1 MEASSR
7 ATAAIPGPAAGTP
20 GAVRADAPPAA
31 FVATGDATVISGRPS
46 AAGKSAA
53 TAEIG
58 RLLEGHSL
66 GPYRLDQFVGGGG
79 MGAVFRALDTT
90 LDRVVAVKVLS
101 RQQSNDEEM
110 LKRFRNEA
118 QSAARLDHENIG
130 RVHAVGSDDGWHYIV
145 FEFIEGTNLR
155 DVIVKEGTFD
165 LARTIDV
172 TIQVADALEHASQ
185 REVVH
190 RDIKPSNIIIT
201 PAGRARVVD
210 MGLARLHH
218 MAGDQDLTVSGMT
231 LGTFDYI
238 SPEQARDPRSADV
251 RSDLYSLGCT
261 VFFMLVGRPPFA
273 DGTMVQKL
281 LQHQQDLPPAIEA
294 LRPDVPKR
302 FAQIL
307 GRLMEKNP
315 KDRYQRPADLVADL
329 TTMAD
334 DLGIELASPRPAA
347 ASSVETI
354 AHPATSVHLPW
365 LIPLLGLVAVVGG
378 LWLRTTG
385 TATQRPGTGSP
396 TGQGLAAVEA
406 VAGDHSADGPAPAEP
421 TAVAE
426 PSHRIWRVVDV
437 PAVDDDCG
445 TVGEAVRQA
454 SDGDIIEIACA
465 EPRDDGPFTIDGKR
479 LTIRAADGIEPTLRC
494 GESGAVP
501 RDGSFCT
508 VVAGT
513 LELQD
518 LTVRSAFLPAGGG
531 RPALIAMRGSAT
543 MVCEGVTFVVPGEAS
558 AAGVCVR
565 SERDAADRQEIRTN
579 DTRVEGCAAFLESK
593 GGGRID
599 LFWSGGRVVTPGRFL
614 VAEGAPRSHGS
625 GAAIRMTLEDGLFAC
640 GDGFACLL
648 DSPSLPLAPR
658 LQALAKECR
667 FLVPDGRAVLE
678 QSGIG
683 DPEAYRPAIE
693 WIDAASRYEGSGV
706 LRRIDGAA
714 ERFEIDFASQPQPM
728 NHSPRIDGWPGED

>member
-1 MEASSR
+1 MPAL
-7 ATAAIPGPAAGTP
+7 PLGP
-20 GAVRADAPPAA
+20 
-31 FVATGDATVISGRPS
+31 DATVISGRPS

-58 RLLEGHSL
+58 RLLQGHFL

-101 RQQSNDEEM
+101 RQQSNDDEM

-155 DVIVKEGTFD
+155 DVVVKEGPFD
-165 LARTIDV
+165 LVRTIDV
-172 TIQVADALEHASQ
+172 TIQVADALEHASE
-185 REVVH
+185 RDVVH

-261 VFFMLVGRPPFA
+261 VFFMLVGRAPFA
-273 DGTMVQKL
+273 NGTMVQKL
-281 LQHQQDLPPAIEA
+281 LQHQQDPPPAIEL

-334 DLGIELASPRPAA
+334 ELGIELASPRPAA
-347 ASSVETI
+347 ASSVEPVASPTI
-354 AHPATSVHLPW
+354 PVHLPW
-365 LIPLLGLVAVVGG
+365 LVPLLGFVAVVVG
-378 LWLRTTG
+378 LWLRTNG
-385 TATQRPGTGSP
+385 TANQWLNGAALAALRS
-396 TGQGLAAVEA
+396 AAVEPA
-406 VAGDHSADGPAPAEP
+406 AGETLTAGETAAEQ
-421 TAVAE
+421 TAAE
-426 PSHRIWRVVDV
+426 QSPRIWRVVDV
-437 PAVDDDCG
+437 PTVDEDCG

-454 SDGDIIEIACA
+454 SDGDIIEIACT
-465 EPRDDGPFTIDGKR
+465 EPRDDGPFIVDGKR
-479 LTIRAADGIEPTLRC
+479 LTVRAADGIEPILRC
-494 GESGAVP
+494 GEAGAGP

-513 LELQD
+513 LELQN
-518 LTVRSAFLPAGGG
+518 LTLRSAFLPAGGA
-531 RPALIAMRGSAT
+531 RSALICLSGPAT
-543 MVCEGVTFVVPGEAS
+543 LVCEQVNFVMPGEIMPGEAA

-565 SERDAADRQEIRTN
+565 SERVATDRQEIRTN
-579 DTRVEGCAAFLESK
+579 DTRIEGGAAFLESK

-599 LFWSGGRVVTPGRFL
+599 LFWSGGRMVTPGRFL
-614 VAEGAPRSHGS
+614 VAEGSPRSHGS

-658 LQALAKECR
+658 LQAFAKECR
-667 FLVPDGRAVLE
+667 FLVPVGRAVLE

-693 WIDAASRYEGSGV
+693 WIDATSRYEGSGV

-728 NHSPRIDGWPGED
+728 NHTPRIDGWPGED

>member
-1 MEASSR
+1 MPDASEPKVVVS
-7 ATAAIPGPAAGTP
+7 
-20 GAVRADAPPAA
+20 D
-31 FVATGDATVISGRPS
+31 ATGPLPAPDATVISGRP
-46 AAGKSAA
+46 AATGKSA
-53 TAEIG
+53 TMAEIG
-58 RLLEGHSL
+58 RMLEGHSL

-79 MGAVFRALDTT
+79 MGAVFKALDTT
-90 LDRVVAVKVLS
+90 LDRIVAVKVLS

-155 DVIVKEGTFD
+155 DVVAKEGPFD

-172 TIQVADALEHASQ
+172 TIQVADALEHASD
-185 REVVH
+185 RNVVH

-261 VFFMLVGRPPFA
+261 VFYMLVGRPPFA

-281 LQHQQDLPPAIEA
+281 LQHQQDPPPAIEI
-294 LRPDVPKR
+294 LRPDVPKQ
-302 FAQIL
+302 FGAIL
-307 GRLMEKNP
+307 GRLMAKDP
-315 KDRYQRPADLVADL
+315 KDRYQRPAELIADLVGIADE
-329 TTMAD
+329 
-334 DLGIELASPRPAA
+334 LGLELASPRPAA
-347 ASSVETI
+347 ATAVES
-354 AHPATSVHLPW
+354 PARPTPVHLPW
-365 LIPLLGLVAVVGG
+365 LIPLLGLLVVVAG
-378 LWLRTTG
+378 LWMRG
-385 TATQRPGTGSP
+385 R
-396 TGQGLAAVEA
+396 
-406 VAGDHSADGPAPAEP
+406 GPAGQSSRGGSQQTLLPSAAESAGAGRTAESDASDDADAAEP
-421 TAVAE
+421 RV
-426 PSHRIWRVVDV
+426 WRVVDV
-437 PAVDDDCG
+437 PTVDDDCM

-454 SDGDIIEIACA
+454 SDGDVLEVACA
-465 EPRDDGPFTIDGKR
+465 EPRDDGPFSIDGKH
-479 LTIRAADGIEPTLRC
+479 LTLRAAPGIEPILRF
-494 GESGAVP
+494 GEVGAAQ
-501 RDGSFCT
+501 RDVGCCT
-508 VVAGT
+508 VVSGT

-518 LTVRSAFLPAGGG
+518 LTLRSAFLPAGGG
-531 RPALIAMRGSAT
+531 RLALISLAGSAAL
-543 MVCEGVTFVVPGEAS
+543 VCERVTFAMPGEAG

-565 SERDAADRQEIRTN
+565 SLQAAGDRQEIRMT
-579 DTRVEGCAAFLESK
+579 DIRAEGGAAFLEAK

-614 VAEGAPRSHGS
+614 VAEGSPRENGS
-625 GAAIRMTLEDGLFAC
+625 GSIVRMTLEDGLFAC

-648 DSPSLPLAPR
+648 DSPSLPQAPR
-658 LQALAKECR
+658 LQAFAKGCR

-678 QSGIG
+678 QSGVG

-693 WIDAASRYEGSGV
+693 WIDAASRYEGSGI
-706 LRRIDGAA
+706 LRRIDGSG
-714 ERFEIDFASQPQPM
+714 ERFEIDFDSQPQPF
-728 NHSPRIDGWPGED
+728 NHAATIDGWPEDE